1 MKKLVKLLTILTV
14 TGAVMLPL
22 SPIGTVGAD
31 IGLALHGY
39 GVPMMGVP
47 DLAGHLGAG
56 HGLDR
61 SDLTHMMA
69 DMSSTGLGFYS
80 GYDL

>member
-1 MKKLVKLLTILTV
+1 MKKLVALLTIAYVTV
-14 TGAVMLPL
+14 AVIDPA
-22 SPIGTVGAD
+22 ST
-31 IGLALHGY
+31 ALI
-39 GVPMMGVP
+39 P

-69 DMSSTGLGFYS
+69 DMSSTGLGFHS

>member
-1 MKKLVKLLTILTV
+1 MKKLVALLTIAYVTV
-14 TGAVMLPL
+14 AVIDPA
-22 SPIGTVGAD
+22 ST
-31 IGLALHGY
+31 ALI
-39 GVPMMGVP
+39 P

-61 SDLTHMMA
+61 SDVTHMMA

>member
-1 MKKLVKLLTILTV
+1 MKKLVALLTIAYVTV
-14 TGAVMLPL
+14 AVIDPA
-22 SPIGTVGAD
+22 ST
-31 IGLALHGY
+31 ALI
-39 GVPMMGVP
+39 P

>member
-14 TGAVMLPL
+14 TGAVVLPFATL
-22 SPIGTVGAD
+22 GSVGAD
-31 IGLALHGY
+31 MYLGLVES
-39 GVPMMGVP
+39 GVPMLVLP

>member
-1 MKKLVKLLTILTV
+1 MKKLVALLTIAYVTV
-14 TGAVMLPL
+14 AVLDPA
-22 SPIGTVGAD
+22 ST
-31 IGLALHGY
+31 ALI
-39 GVPMMGVP
+39 P